1 MPHGG
6 WSFAYLG
13 IWRRNSNECNLIVS
27 PKPTML
33 PLKWSERAIPIVS
46 GSIVFEVS
54 LISGFEFLTH
64 LFLNW
69 EQNYLK
75 KGNK

>member
-6 WSFAYLG
+6 WSFAYLE
-13 IWRRNSNECNLIVS
+13 IWRRNSNGCNLIFS

-46 GSIVFEVS
+46 GYIVFKVFVV
-54 LISGFEFLTH
+54 SGFEFLTH

-75 KGNK
+75 NRK